1 MSWSI
6 SILQYLNES
15 IHFYHK
21 KCSVYSLYSTQCV
34 DSCNSIRGFPMKCLL
49 RNLLRCLPL
58 VSALLSRQ
66 MKSVLN
72 RQICFHLGN
81 MHFSISII
89 CFDRFFNGKFYRYT
103 RNSDDDKLWEVSSAN
118 EISLLKETE
127 YLLLSWIGSIV
138 STSEIRR
145 NDNCNAC
152 PYTPSFSARG
162 GEGSNWDFLP

>member
-72 RQICFHLGN
+72 RQICFHLGK

-103 RNSDDDKLWEVSSAN
+103 RSSDDKLERSHRLTRFPCWKRQNTCCLTDLVQ
-118 EISLLKETE
+118 
-127 YLLLSWIGSIV
+127 
-138 STSEIRR
+138 
-145 NDNCNAC
+145 
-152 PYTPSFSARG
+152 
-162 GEGSNWDFLP
+162 